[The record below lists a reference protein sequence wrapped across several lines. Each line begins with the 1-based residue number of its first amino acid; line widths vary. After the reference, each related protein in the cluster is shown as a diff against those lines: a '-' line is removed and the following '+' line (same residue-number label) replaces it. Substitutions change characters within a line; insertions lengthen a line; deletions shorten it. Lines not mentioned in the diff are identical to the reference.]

1 MKKITIHITHY
12 FSEKRIKYL
21 NLIIDETNNYE
32 LECDIFIH
40 TNKNDVSLTANHGFT
55 IGGLAPTHLSA
66 PFAAKKDDNLYLDN
80 KLLKELKNGKLN
92 IIYHDL
98 TNIDPFLLT
107 WKCRDLL
114 YQQRNN
120 YDIFMYIEDDI
131 LVSWNSIKY
140 WLKYKNKLVEN
151 NYNLGFLRIEVKD
164 NEEYILDLEKNKL
177 SKKIEIENENYYIN
191 DINPYCAFWIYDQ
204 KEFNRFVNSI
214 LYNPNNIKDYG
225 IREKSAIGLHG
236 LPNYWYKETLIPV
249 DNNNDLIEYCKIYH
263 LDNNYVN
270 DKIIIFQL

>member
-40 TNKNDVSLTANHGFT
+40 TNKND
-55 IGGLAPTHLSA
+55 
-66 PFAAKKDDNLYLDN
+66 NLYLDY

-164 NEEYILDLEKNKL
+164 DEEYIVDLGKKKL
-177 SKKIEIENENYYIN
+177 SK
-191 DINPYCAFWIYDQ
+191 
-204 KEFNRFVNSI
+204 NRN
-214 LYNPNNIKDYG
+214 
-225 IREKSAIGLHG
+225 RR
-236 LPNYWYKETLIPV
+236 
-249 DNNNDLIEYCKIYH
+249 
-263 LDNNYVN
+263 
-270 DKIIIFQL
+270 